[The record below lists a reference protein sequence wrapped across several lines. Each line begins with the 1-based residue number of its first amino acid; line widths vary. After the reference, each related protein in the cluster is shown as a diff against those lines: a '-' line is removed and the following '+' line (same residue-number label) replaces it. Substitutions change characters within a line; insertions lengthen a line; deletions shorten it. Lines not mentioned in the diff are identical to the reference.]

1 MMQYMKR
8 SVHFSHESL
17 HTVIPSS
24 QILIT
29 EDEKDEVWYSIDEL
43 RSFRDDASL
52 PSNEHFNGRGN
63 FAISLPQMSY
73 ADILTQMYESC
84 RNGSVP
90 SPSDMKLYVKWNKLC
105 PSGRGIEKS
114 YAPDLDR
121 RFKERRY
128 NAIRAILKIQTRC
141 QDMDPHQRAER
152 LRKASVQLSRTM
164 RTFARVVGMADAA
177 AIKEGSI
184 KKRLHHD
191 DFDCDSL
198 NKEDTSVKRPRGML
212 SHILSSQD
220 FLVVV

>member
-1 MMQYMKR
+1 MLYNQR
-8 SVHFSHESL
+8 SVQFSHESL
-17 HTVIPSS
+17 HTVIPSC
-24 QILIT
+24 QISIT
-29 EDEKDEVWYSIDEL
+29 DEEKDSIWYTIEEL

-52 PSNEHFNGRGN
+52 PINEHFDEPPK
-63 FAISLPQMSY
+63 ISISPPQISY
-73 ADILTQMYESC
+73 AAILTQMYESC

-105 PSGRGIEKS
+105 PSGRGVEKS
-114 YAPDLDR
+114 YAPNLDR

-164 RTFARVVGMADAA
+164 RTYARVVGMADAA
-177 AIKEGSI
+177 AVKESSTI
-184 KKRLHHD
+184 KKRFHND
-191 DFDCDSL
+191 DSDYDSL
-198 NKEDTSVKRPRGML
+198 KEENSVKRPRGML

-220 FLVVV
+220 FIIVV